1 MDTHLELDILNSEV
15 KWALGNI
22 TTNKASEGDGIRA
35 ELFQV
40 LKDDAVLKVLRSI
53 CANLENSAV
62 ATGREKVIP
71 IPKKGNKKNV
81 QTTTQLHSFHTLAR

>member
-40 LKDDAVLKVLRSI
+40 LEDDAVKVLCSI

-62 ATGREKVIP
+62 ATGWEKVIP

>member
-40 LKDDAVLKVLRSI
+40 LKDDAVLKVLCSI

-81 QTTTQLHSFHTLAR
+81 QTTI